1 MARKTILTAEMTFG
15 ELLRHLRRR
24 AGMTQGQLA
33 LLVGFSIAQVSRLE
47 QGERL
52 PDLAI
57 LMEKFLPVLALEEEP
72 LLAQELLT
80 LAAAARG
87 ERAPILT
94 ITQQRIS
101 ATVEEI
107 SLVDDPS
114 LPAPPTPLIGRAE
127 DVTTIVDRLWEAP
140 GRLLTLLGPP
150 GVGKTQLA
158 LAVGTK
164 MRHFFTD
171 GVIFVPLVT
180 VVDPTQVPSALVSA
194 LGLTPI
200 AKRTPQ
206 SQLIEYLRRKTALLI
221 LDNFEQIV
229 EAAPLIATLL
239 SECPAV
245 RILVTSQAPLRLRA
259 EQRFKVAPLVP
270 AAAVELFFQRVQAI
284 NPDFVTGSAQAA
296 IVAAICLRLD
306 CLPLA
311 IELIAPQLEI
321 FSLSQLLVQL
331 QNSSLD
337 LLADGP
343 RDLSAHHQ
351 TVRNAIHRSYA
362 LLSAAEQRL
371 LRAMGIFVGGCSQ
384 EALLQLVDGGAR
396 PEPEGA
402 QQWVTILHALLRKSL
417 IQCQTTT
424 QGERFSL
431 FSTLRDYAIEQ
442 LTAIAELAGLQAEHA
457 RYFLAVA
464 QQNASRLRSN
474 QRQKCLEELDEEH
487 HNLRAALQWSLTTQ
501 SPMAPALVI
510 ALGEFWMTRGH
521 DYEARRWI
529 DQLLANYPAPTVER
543 AAVLTLAATF
553 ARRQADYTLARH
565 YLDEGIA
572 IYRSTDDQHG
582 LANALRQDG
591 WLHYDLH
598 NRTTTV
604 ERFQESLALHRAG
617 DNPAGIAES
626 LLGLVHVWKRQ
637 PEQQA
642 TVQRYLD
649 EGLALYRAVDEPNGI
664 AHALQQLGEI
674 ELSVGDYAVAATR
687 FRELLTIW
695 RAQGAKLNIA
705 WSLALIGEAAWLQQD
720 LETAAASYH
729 DAYRLFNELGNKDGS
744 AILLHHL
751 AQVARCKGDLQ
762 TATIDYSDSMAQSY
776 ALQNRHMMARCAAGL
791 AAVALAQANHEHAI
805 CLLSAAQRIFDQLSP
820 FLAPADEAAYQRL
833 RMETL
838 ALRAADVESFD
849 LAWQE
854 GLHLSLAELVAYTQ
868 LTGSTDYLSQ

>member
-24 AGMTQGQLA
+24 AGMTQSQLA

-52 PDLAI
+52 PDIAI

-72 LLAQELLT
+72 LLAQKLLT

-87 ERAPILT
+87 ERAPLLT
-94 ITQQRIS
+94 VTQQRIH

-107 SLVDDPS
+107 RLIDDPS
-114 LPAPPTPLIGRAE
+114 LPAPPTPLVGRTE
-127 DVTTIVDRLWEAP
+127 DVTTIVDRLWEAA
-140 GRLLTLLGPP
+140 GRLLTLVGPP

-164 MRHFFTD
+164 MRHFFGD
-171 GVIFVPLVT
+171 GVYFVPLVT

-194 LGLTPI
+194 LGLTAT

-239 SECPAV
+239 SECPTV
-245 RILVTSQAPLRLRA
+245 RILVTSQEPLRLRA
-259 EQRFKVAPLVP
+259 EQRFKVTPLVP

-284 NPDFVTGSAQAA
+284 DPDFVTSSTQAA

-311 IELIAPQLEI
+311 IELIAPQLEL
-321 FSLSQLLVQL
+321 FSLSQLLAQL

-384 EALLQLVDGGAR
+384 EALLQLVDGSATPETEGAR
-396 PEPEGA
+396 
-402 QQWVTILHALLRKSL
+402 QWVMILHTLVRKSL
-417 IQCQTTT
+417 IQCHTVAEGQ
-424 QGERFSL
+424 RFSL

-442 LTAIAELAGLQAEHA
+442 LIATEEVTRLQADHA

-464 QQNASRLRSN
+464 QASARRLRSN

-487 HNLRAALQWSLTTQ
+487 HNLRAVLQWSLDTQ
-501 SPMAPALVI
+501 SPIALALVI

-529 DQLLANYPAPTVER
+529 DQVLTSYPISTVER

-553 ARRQADYTLARH
+553 ARRQADYALARQT
-565 YLDEGIA
+565 LDEALA
-572 IYRSTDDQHG
+572 IYRAAQDTAG

-598 NRTTTV
+598 NRAMTID
-604 ERFQESLALHRAG
+604 RFQESLALHRASN
-617 DNPAGIAES
+617 NPAGVAET

-637 PEQQA
+637 PEEQA

-649 EGLALYRAVDEPNGI
+649 EGLALYRALDEPNGI

-674 ELSVGDYAVAATR
+674 ELSAGHYAVAATR
-687 FRELLTIW
+687 FQELLTIW

-720 LETAAASYH
+720 LETAATSYH
-729 DAYRLFNELGNKDGS
+729 DAYTLFEELGNKDGS

-751 AQVARCKGDLQ
+751 AQVARCRGDLQ
-762 TATIDYSDSMAQSY
+762 AATVAYGDSMERSF

-791 AAVALAQANHEHAI
+791 ATVALAQGDYARAI
-805 CLLSAAQRIFDQLSP
+805 CLLSAAEAIFDQLSP
-820 FLAPADEAAYQRL
+820 FLAPADEAAYQTL
-833 RMETL
+833 RSSI
-838 ALRAADVESFD
+838 LRVQSNDEVAFSQAR
-849 LAWQE
+849 QE
-854 GLHLSLAELVAYTQ
+854 GKGFSLAELVAYMQ
-868 LTGSTDYLSQ
+868 VIDE

>member
-1 MARKTILTAEMTFG
+1 MAKKTTLTAEMTFG

-24 AGMTQGQLA
+24 VGMTQSQLA
-33 LLVGFSIAQVSRLE
+33 LLVGFSIAQISRLE

-52 PDLAI
+52 PDIAI
-57 LMEKFLPVLALEEEP
+57 LMEKFLPVLALEEDP

-80 LAAAARG
+80 LAAATRG

-94 ITQQRIS
+94 ITQQSIY

-107 SLVDDPS
+107 TMIDDPY

-127 DVTTIVDRLWEAP
+127 DVTTIVDRLWKAA
-140 GRLLTLLGPP
+140 GRLLTLVGPP

-171 GVIFVPLVT
+171 GVYFVPLVT
-180 VVDPTQVPSALVSA
+180 VIDPAQVPSALVSA
-194 LGLTPI
+194 LGLTAT

-206 SQLIEYLRRKTALLI
+206 SQLIEYLRRKTTLLI

-229 EAAPLIATLL
+229 EAAPLLATLL
-239 SECPAV
+239 SECPTV
-245 RILVTSQAPLRLRA
+245 HILVTSQAPLRLRA
-259 EQRFKVAPLVP
+259 EQRFKVAPLAP
-270 AAAVELFFQRVQAI
+270 AAAVELFFQRIQAI
-284 NPDFVTGSAQAA
+284 DPDFVTSSAQAA

-311 IELIAPQLEI
+311 IELIAPQLEL
-321 FSLSQLLVQL
+321 FSLSQLLAQL

-362 LLSAAEQRL
+362 LLAAEEQRL
-371 LRAMGIFVGGCSQ
+371 LRAMGIFVGGCTQ
-384 EALLQLVDGGAR
+384 EALLQLVNGSTTPDRDVAGR
-396 PEPEGA
+396 
-402 QQWVTILHALLRKSL
+402 WIVILHALVRKSL
-417 IQCQTTT
+417 LQCHPTTEG
-424 QGERFSL
+424 QRFSL
-431 FSTLRDYAIEQ
+431 FSTLRDYAMEQ
-442 LTAIAELAGLQAEHA
+442 LIATKELGRLQAEHA
-457 RYFLAVA
+457 RYYLALA
-464 QQNASRLRSN
+464 QQSAGRLRSD
-474 QRQKCLEELDEEH
+474 QRQRCLEELDEEH
-487 HNLRAALQWSLTTQ
+487 HNLRAALQWSLAVH
-501 SPMAPALVI
+501 SPIAPALVI

-529 DQLLANYPAPTVER
+529 EQVLVDYPAPTVER
-543 AAVLTLAATF
+543 AAMLTLAATF
-553 ARRQADYTLARH
+553 ARRQADYALARQT
-565 YLDEGIA
+565 LDEGVA
-572 IYRSTDDQHG
+572 IYRSSNDQRG

-617 DNPAGIAES
+617 NNLAGVAES

-649 EGLALYRAVDEPNGI
+649 EGLALYRALDEPNGI

-674 ELSVGDYAVAATR
+674 ELTAGDYAIAATR

-720 LETAAASYH
+720 LETAATSYH
-729 DAYRLFNELGNKDGS
+729 DAYMLFNELGNKDGS

-751 AQVARCKGDLQ
+751 AQVARCRGDLQ
-762 TATIDYSDSMAQSY
+762 AATVAYADSMARSF
-776 ALQNRHMMARCAAGL
+776 ALQNRHMMARCAVGL
-791 AAVALAQANHEHAI
+791 AAVALAQGDDERAI
-805 CLLSAAQRIFDQLSP
+805 CLLSAAQQIFDQLAP
-820 FLAPADEAAYQRL
+820 FLAPADEAAYQ
-833 RMETL
+833 
-838 ALRAADVESFD
+838 ALRSNILRLQINDEVAFSR
-849 LAWQE
+849 AWQK
-854 GLHLSLAELVAYTQ
+854 GKGFSLAELVAYTQ
-868 LTGSTDYLSQ
+868 VIDE